1 MSQKYT
7 IEYINQK
14 IAERAYKIW
23 QETGSTDQYRN
34 WVQAEYDMRL
44 QFSDQEIAERAYRM
58 RHNAHNPKKSDE
70 HYWFE
75 ALNDMKKTAYSA
87 HSEEGVMERELESVR
102 RQKESDERC
111 TCDVSGSGN
120 CSEHYM
126 ELY

>member
-1 MSQKYT
+1 MSNKYSV
-7 IEYINQK
+7 EYINQK

-44 QFSDQEIAERAYRM
+44 QFSDQEIAKRAYWMYR
-58 RHNAHNPKKSDE
+58 NAQDPKKSHE

-75 ALNDMKKTAYSA
+75 ALNEMKQCNYSA
-87 HSEEGVMERELESVR
+87 FSEEGEMERELESAR

-126 ELY
+126 DLY